1 MFEIL
6 SDKLQNVFTRLT
18 GKGRLTEKDVDEA
31 LREVRL
37 ALLEADVNFRVVREY
52 LAKVRER
59 AIGVDVLESLTP
71 GQQVIKIVHEEMLD
85 LLGGES
91 RLTSSSQPPTIIL
104 LAGLQGSG
112 KTTTASKLALYLRR
126 NGGRPLLV
134 AADVKR
140 PAAIDQ
146 LETLGKQLDI
156 PVYSERGVDALTVV
170 NNSLRAAKES
180 NASAIILDTA
190 GRLHID
196 EEMMAEVKAI
206 KENVKPTECLLVVDA
221 MTGQDAVQAA
231 EQFNNTLGLTG
242 LIMTKMDGDARGGA
256 ALSVRHVTGVPI
268 KFIGVGEKPDALE
281 QYHPDRLASRILG
294 MGDVLTLIEKAQM
307 GADDKK
313 MQEMERKMRTATF
326 DLSDFLEQLQQVKQM
341 GPLSQL
347 IEMIPGASRLTKQ
360 LPKNAVD
367 DNQLKKVEA
376 IIFSMTLEER
386 RNPDKIDGSRRRR
399 IATGSGSS
407 AQEVNRLL
415 NQFRDM
421 KKMMQ
426 QYSKMMTR
434 GGRKGGRG
442 GNPLDMFRM

>member
-52 LAKVRER
+52 LAKVKER
-59 AIGVDVLESLTP
+59 AIGVDVLDSLTP

-91 RLTSSSQPPTIIL
+91 RLIYASQPPTIIL

-112 KTTTASKLALYLRR
+112 KTTTASKLALHLRR
-126 NGGRPLLV
+126 NGGRPFLV

-156 PVYSERGVDALTVV
+156 PVYSERGVDALKVV
-170 NNSLRAAKES
+170 SNSIRAARD
-180 NASAIILDTA
+180 ASATAIILDTA
-190 GRLHID
+190 GRLHVD

-221 MTGQDAVQAA
+221 MTGQDAVKAA
-231 EQFNNTLGLTG
+231 EEFNHALGLTG

-294 MGDVLTLIEKAQM
+294 MGDVLTLIEKAQ
-307 GADDKK
+307 AASDDKK

-326 DLSDFLEQLQQVKQM
+326 DLSDFLDQLQQVKQM
-341 GPLSQL
+341 GSLSQL
-347 IEMIPGASRLTKQ
+347 IEMIPGASRLTRQ

-367 DNQLKKVEA
+367 DNQIKKVEA
-376 IIFSMTLEER
+376 IILSMTPAER
-386 RNPDKIDGSRRRR
+386 RNPDVIDGSRRRR
-399 IATGSGSS
+399 IAAGSGTST
-407 AQEVNRLL
+407 QEINRLL

-426 QYSKMMTR
+426 QYGKMMSR

-442 GNPLDMFRM
+442 NPMDMFRM